1 MRKQVLILMTTAAIL
16 ACGAIVASG
25 QAPGAQTPSTQQC
38 PMTQPTP
45 GPMLQQSRHRRQPD
59 AWRRNLEHE
68 LEAKSRGHYRG
79 NKSEYALFGEPSF
92 SGPLAPSNIKK
103 VAAPVLGGRKV
114 GVMHV
119 LDTKGLSRHLVPR
132 SSMQSCRCGPP

>member
-1 MRKQVLILMTTAAIL
+1 MA
-16 ACGAIVASG
+16 
-25 QAPGAQTPSTQQC
+25 
-38 PMTQPTP
+38 
-45 GPMLQQSRHRRQPD
+45 SRHRRQPD

-114 GVMHV
+114 GVMQRF
-119 LDTKGLSRHLVPR
+119 GY
-132 SSMQSCRCGPP
+132 QGPVVSFGSKELNAELPMRTTMT